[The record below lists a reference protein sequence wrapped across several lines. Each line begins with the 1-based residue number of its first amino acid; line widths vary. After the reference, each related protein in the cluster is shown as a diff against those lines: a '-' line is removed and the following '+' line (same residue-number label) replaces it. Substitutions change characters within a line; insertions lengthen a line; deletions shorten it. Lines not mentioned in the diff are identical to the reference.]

1 MREEE
6 RGETEREAGEE
17 VDVEITDINISP
29 GPGPGEMCQVN
40 TNPPDHHLTTGVT
53 HQH

>member
-17 VDVEITDINISP
+17 VDVEITDINISLVLVGCVP
-29 GPGPGEMCQVN
+29 G
-40 TNPPDHHLTTGVT
+40 HH
-53 HQH
+53 